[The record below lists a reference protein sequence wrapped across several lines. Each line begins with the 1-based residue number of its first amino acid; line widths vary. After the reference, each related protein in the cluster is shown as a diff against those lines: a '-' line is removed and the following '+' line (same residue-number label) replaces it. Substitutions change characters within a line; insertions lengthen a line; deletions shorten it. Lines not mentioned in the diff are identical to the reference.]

1 MRLMGGPG
9 LDRFTAICK
18 AVRASGRRLAMAELT
33 AAADLAIELDKE
45 TPDQGQVEKLRRTL
59 GIETLEGLG

>member
-18 AVRASGRRLAMAELT
+18 AVRAGGRKLAMAELT
-33 AAADLAIELDKE
+33 AAADLAIELDQE
-45 TPDQGQVEKLRRTL
+45 APDQEMVEKLCRSL
-59 GIETLEGLG
+59 GLDSLEGLG